1 MASLDLRHVEDS
13 ITLLCTARLYLVDLA
28 GGSPGPSPSHQSAD
42 PLTISRAHCKRKA
55 AWCNLENSQSDP
67 GDADSKGVGNVGS
80 ERQRAAETEGTQ
92 LREASAINRSL
103 SALGLVINKLVSG
116 QTHIPYRDSKLT
128 FLLQVPGFR
137 SQLPHLMTSHHCHVP
152 AA

>member
-1 MASLDLRHVEDS
+1 MWRTASPCCVSPACTWWIWRAGRLVPAPR
-13 ITLLCTARLYLVDLA
+13 INRQIPLLIPECTASTKQLDA
-28 GGSPGPSPSHQSAD
+28 
-42 PLTISRAHCKRKA
+42 IC
-55 AWCNLENSQSDP
+55 ENSESNH
-67 GDADSKGVGNVGS
+67 GDADSQGVDNVGS
-80 ERQRAAETEGTQ
+80 ERQRAAETEGAQ

-137 SQLPHLMTSHHCHVP
+137 SQLPHLMTSHH
-152 AA
+152 

>member
-1 MASLDLRHVEDS
+1 M
-13 ITLLCTARLYLVDLA
+13 
-28 GGSPGPSPSHQSAD
+28 PGPSPSHKLAE
-42 PLTISRAHCKRKA
+42 PLTISRAHYKQKA
-55 AWCNLENSQSDP
+55 ACATLEDPQSEP

-128 FLLQVPGFR
+128 FLLQVPGFL
-137 SQLPHLMTSHHCHVP
+137 SQPPHLMTSHHCHVP
-152 AA
+152 AAWSEHTLHL